1 MPLLRQSRFKI
12 LALAALTVACSGGT
26 EPKLPKSIEVGGALA
41 SGTAG
46 LTLTTAPTFSVKDAS
61 GSIMGGIA
69 VTLTVTSGGGTLT
82 NAPTTTA
89 AGAPTPIG
97 TLTLGRAAGPN
108 VITVTVGGLEP
119 LVITV
124 IGVAGPPA
132 SIAITGG
139 NNQSAVAG
147 SQLPQNLTAQVRDQF
162 GNGVAG
168 ASVSFAVTAG
178 GGSIAPLVATTDASG
193 NAGGVGWKLG
203 KSDVAQTVIASS
215 GAFTAAANA
224 TIATSYSVDV
234 RFFGPTPS
242 PEAAAAFIDA
252 AARIRA
258 TVIGELPDVN
268 IPLETGN
275 AGVALDACGATGV
288 VINEV
293 VDDLVI
299 YATVTT
305 IDGPGKILA
314 SAGPCYVRRATGSS
328 CVPAAPSCNSFT
340 IVGVMRFD
348 VDDVNNLIA
357 TNRLGGVV
365 LHEMM
370 HVVGVGTLWSPKS
383 LLTGRGGNDPRFVG
397 QLGVS
402 GCTAGGGQITCSS
415 GIPVENT
422 GGAGTADAHWRESVF
437 DSELMTGFAEVPG
450 VATPLSNMTIQ
461 SLADVGYVVN
471 VQDADPYTI
480 PFGIGL
486 RAETSETSEP
496 FDVVMQPKWGITP
509 TGVIQRLITQ

>member
-1 MPLLRQSRFKI
+1 MNLLSQLRSRIF
-12 LALAALTVACSGGT
+12 ALAILSLACSSGT
-26 EPKLPKSIEVGGALA
+26 EPKVPKSIDVAGSLP

-46 LTLTTAPTFSVKDAS
+46 LTLASPPTFEVKDAS
-61 GSIMGGIA
+61 GSIMGGVAI
-69 VTLTVTSGGGTLT
+69 TITVTSGGGTLA
-82 NAPTTTA
+82 NAPTTTVE
-89 AGAPTPIG
+89 GAPTPIG
-97 TLTLGRAAGPN
+97 TLTLGRIAGPN
-108 VITVTVGGLEP
+108 VVTVTVSGLQP

-132 SIAITGG
+132 SIAITDG

-147 SQLPQNLTAQVRDQF
+147 SQLPQNLTVQVRDQF

-178 GGSIAPLVATTDASG
+178 GGTIAPLVATTDANG
-193 NAGGVGWKLG
+193 NASGAGWKLG
-203 KSDVAQTVIASS
+203 KSDVAQTVTASS
-215 GAFTAAANA
+215 SGFTATANA

-268 IPLETGN
+268 IPLETGST
-275 AGVALDACGATGV
+275 GVALDACGAAGV
-288 VINEV
+288 VVNEV

-299 YATVTT
+299 YATITT

-314 SAGPCYVRRATGSS
+314 SAGPCYVRRASGSA

-340 IVGVMRFD
+340 IIGVMRFD

-357 TNRLGGVV
+357 TNRLNGVV

-383 LLTGRGGNDPRFVG
+383 LLIGRGGNDPRFVG
-397 QLGVS
+397 QLGVA
-402 GCTAGGGQITCSS
+402 GCSAGGGPITCSG
-415 GIPVENT
+415 GIPVENS
-422 GGAGTADAHWRESVF
+422 GGAGTADAHWRESIF
-437 DSELMTGFAEVPG
+437 DTELMTGFAEAPG
-450 VATPLSNMTIQ
+450 ITTPLSTMTIQ

-486 RAETSETSEP
+486 RAEDSERPEP